1 VLAGADPFAGP
12 AALVAGVPFA
22 LTLLVILGC
31 HEFSHYLMSRRHGV
45 RSSLPMFIPAPT
57 IAGTFGAVIRIT
69 SPIPDRRALLEI
81 GIAGPLGGFLA
92 AIPLGLVGLSLSSV
106 VAGGA
111 AAGGLELGDSLG
123 FRLLERVAIGP
134 LPPDAQVLLHPM
146 AFAAWIGL
154 FVTALNLLPIG
165 QLDGGHVL
173 YAVLGRRQPG
183 VSRAVVLALAGLG
196 FLWWGW
202 FLWGGM
208 TLLLGIAHPP
218 VIREDRPL
226 GRGGRWL
233 GLAGAALLALTFSP
247 VPFSF

>member
-1 VLAGADPFAGP
+1 
-12 AALVAGVPFA
+12 VPFA
-22 LTLLVILGC
+22 ATLLVILGC

-45 RSSLPMFIPAPT
+45 QATLPLFIPAPT

-81 GIAGPLGGFLA
+81 GVAGPLGGFVAAVPLA
-92 AIPLGLVGLSLSSV
+92 LAGLSLSRV
-106 VAGGA
+106 GTAPAAGGA
-111 AAGGLELGDSLG
+111 FELGDSLG
-123 FRLLERVAIGP
+123 FALLQRLALGP
-134 LPPDAQVLLHPM
+134 VPADAQVYLHPM

-173 YAVLGRRQPG
+173 YAAAGRRQAA
-183 VSRAVVLALAGLG
+183 VSRAVVLLLAPLG

-208 TLLLGIAHPP
+208 ALLLGIAHPP
-218 VIREDRPL
+218 VVREDRPL
-226 GRGGRWL
+226 GRGGR
-233 GLAGAALLALTFSP
+233 GLALAALALLALTFAP
-247 VPFSF
+247 APFRF